1 MQVYNYRLKVIGPK
15 KKTNFIVREVH
26 QFHGRFSSVIDLKA
40 KLMEEFQEQVPETV
54 SFNVGYFEGRQS
66 TKNGS
71 ARRKIWKPCIKC
83 ALQKVKFCF
92 GAIVPT
98 PLPLPVMK
106 MTVCLQ
112 RKNQEQSGS
121 ARKKLRRCFW
131 SCKRSRTTQRNTQP
145 HSCDFGQGWLQ
156 VGSILVQMIP
166 PKYPYLQDH
175 PVQRKSQRVQLN

>member
-1 MQVYNYRLKVIGPK
+1 MQVYNYRLKVIDP
-15 KKTNFIVREVH
+15 KKTNFIVCAAH
-26 QFHGRFSSVIDLKA
+26 QFHGRFSSVVDLKA
-40 KLMEEFQEQVPETV
+40 KLMEEFQEQVPKTV
-54 SFNVGYFEGRQS
+54 SFNVGYFEGHQS

-71 ARRKIWKPCIKC
+71 ARRKIWKPCINC
-83 ALQKVKFCF
+83 ALPKVKFCF
-92 GAIVPT
+92 GAIVPM

-112 RKNQEQSGS
+112 RKNQEQSES
-121 ARKKLRRCFW
+121 ARKKKLRRCFR

-145 HSCDFGQGWLQ
+145 HSNDFGQGWMQ

-175 PVQRKSQRVQLN
+175 PVQRKSQRV